1 MDNDN
6 AQFSQ
11 MNTGGTALFLKQPPK
26 IMGLNSYFME
36 PPNIG
41 GTTGTGDG
49 GEYTPILREVYNL
62 RTATQSSLLQ
72 FQNNT
77 LNTMEDLQHEVIE
90 IRKSVADINKIL
102 NKSIKQQE
110 KFQEEQFKR
119 QKLADRY
126 QKQLDNQNRKY
137 KFSTPSM
144 SKSIARGTG
153 NVASDIVGGLL
164 DTLLPGF
171 SRAGGTKLIM
181 KGIKAGTTGLIGLLF
196 GTKTSDKV
204 QKQVTTSLGDTIGL
218 SPSSKSKK
226 TNVSGLFKNMSK
238 LFSSKKGG
246 RTVTADVLDE
256 AGNVVGKT
264 TATVSGGKKVG
275 LIGRMFGQA
284 SDYTKN
290 LFRSFNKNMITKP
303 STALSTSVKTAGT
316 GLVRSFGAMGKSVTE
331 VAVKGMGTAMRGL
344 GTAVGAIGRGLMTLL
359 SNPWGL
365 VIAGLGLTA
374 GITALNFNDFIK
386 NPENHPFF
394 QKMQKDHPV
403 LSGLFGLGTGEEY
416 AKKHPILNKLVDKR
430 KTVKDKKGVGLPQ
443 GLKATNIPGVGK
455 NLVAL
460 ADLDLIGDISNPAM
474 SKRDTPYVSAN
485 SAQGLKLLDTTLG
498 GMGIKF
504 MYTSAMGGKH
514 ASGASNPKS
523 HAGGG
528 KVDVQT
534 VGRVLT
540 PAEYTQLFKQGH
552 FGGTTGALG
561 YEYAGMDKNKATSPQ
576 LYEQL
581 YKAGKVTM
589 GSGNHY
595 DFTVRLSQFASA
607 LNTATANV
615 QSFGAGIKE
624 ATVDK
629 FEGNLSSNPA
639 FSSEQDFYS
648 TVALR
653 TMDKRASEYDS
664 TASGIS
670 EYKTQME
677 RMKDPNSTITDED
690 VAYGTRRIES
700 QYTTPPIQINGDS
713 SVSTP
718 DINMT
723 MLEFIQLQLQS

>member
-1 MDNDN
+1 MDNNN

-90 IRKSVADINKIL
+90 IRKSVTDINKIL

-153 NVASDIVGGLL
+153 NIASDIVGGLL

-264 TATVSGGKKVG
+264 TATVQSKKVG
-275 LIGRMFGQA
+275 FIGRMFGQA

-316 GLVRSFGAMGKSVTE
+316 SLVRSFGTMGKSVTE
-331 VAVKGMGTAMRGL
+331 IAVKGMGTAMRGL
-344 GTAVGAIGRGLMTLL
+344 GTAVGAIGRGLMALL

-365 VIAGLGLTA
+365 LAVAGIAGA
-374 GITALNFNDFIK
+374 GITALNFNDFLK
-386 NPENHPFF
+386 NPENHPVF
-394 QKMQKDHPV
+394 QKVQQDHPV
-403 LSGLFGLGTGEEY
+403 LSGLLGMGTSDDY
-416 AKKHPILNKLVDKR
+416 AEKHPVLNKLVDRR
-430 KTVKDKKGVGLPQ
+430 KTIKDKKNTGLPQ
-443 GLKATNIPGVGK
+443 GLKASNVPGVGK
-455 NLVAL
+455 DVVAL
-460 ADLDLIGDISNPAM
+460 ADIVGSNRIWSGN
-474 SKRDTPYVSAN
+474 SKPYIASKNAGALQSLQN
-485 SAQGLKLLDTTLG
+485 QLSDWGFETT
-498 GMGIKF
+498 
-504 MYTSAMGGKH
+504 YTSAMGGHTRGGHVK
-514 ASGASNPKS
+514 GNKVDIQLTK
-523 HAGGG
+523 GG
-528 KVDVQT
+528 KTAYLSQ
-534 VGRVLT
+534 
-540 PAEYTQLFKQGH
+540 AQLEILRKQGYW
-552 FGGTTGALG
+552 GGTTGALG
-561 YEYAGMDKNKATSPQ
+561 WEPVKGQ
-576 LYEQL
+576 V
-581 YKAGKVTM
+581 G
-589 GSGNHY
+589 GGHY
-595 DFTVRLSQFASA
+595 DFNLALSGFTGA
-607 LNTATANV
+607 LNKATANV
-615 QSFGAGIKE
+615 ESFGVGLKE

-670 EYKTQME
+670 EYQTQMDRQAKADRTGE
-677 RMKDPNSTITDED
+677 IYEFGRYDTQEMRAN
-690 VAYGTRRIES
+690 
-700 QYTTPPIQINGDS
+700 QYSTPPIQINGDS